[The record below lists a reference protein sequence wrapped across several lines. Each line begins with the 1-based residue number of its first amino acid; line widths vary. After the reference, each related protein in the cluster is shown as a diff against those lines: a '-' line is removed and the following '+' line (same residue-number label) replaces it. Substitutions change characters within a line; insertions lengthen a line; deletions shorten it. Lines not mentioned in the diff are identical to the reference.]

1 MPSRISSVLTTDSF
15 AMKPEMSAAAQ
26 RQSAKPRGA
35 KTGAMRCPIMA
46 RRLPALSV
54 TTFSRVSKLCRNQ
67 MTIVARKMTVN
78 ARSRKSFAFSHRSS
92 ATLLT
97 DGNL

>member
-1 MPSRISSVLTTDSF
+1 
-15 AMKPEMSAAAQ
+15 MKPEMSAVAH
-26 RQSAKPRGA
+26 RQSAKPEGRKNGRNELPDHGK
-35 KTGAMRCPIMA
+35 KTVRRC
-46 RRLPALSV
+46 RS

-97 DGNL
+97 DGSL